1 MRQKSARSRG
11 TLGPST
17 QYLSTLTVVLSR
29 AVARTAISAS
39 TILTL
44 STSLWS
50 ENADFALVRPGFHAG
65 VSMANTWWGSLLS
78 TTKNNLMRQGAGG
91 WRLQKRGMRVRGR
104 QREAPGARQRQAL
117 RRGARFR
124 ASTRTS
130 QTCTR
135 DCVVDALSC
144 GMALSMMAFFVMD
157 NVLSGIMV
165 VSW

>member
-1 MRQKSARSRG
+1 MGARASLRPIFFTRSMRQKSARSRG

-50 ENADFALVRPGFHAG
+50 ENADFALVRPGFHVG

-78 TTKNNLMRQGAGG
+78 TTNNLMRQGAGG
-91 WRLQKRGMRVRGR
+91 WRLQKRGMRVRR
-104 QREAPGARQRQAL
+104 PQREASGARQRQAL
-117 RRGARFR
+117 RRGAQFR
-124 ASTRTS
+124 
-130 QTCTR
+130 
-135 DCVVDALSC
+135 
-144 GMALSMMAFFVMD
+144 G
-157 NVLSGIMV
+157 
-165 VSW
+165 